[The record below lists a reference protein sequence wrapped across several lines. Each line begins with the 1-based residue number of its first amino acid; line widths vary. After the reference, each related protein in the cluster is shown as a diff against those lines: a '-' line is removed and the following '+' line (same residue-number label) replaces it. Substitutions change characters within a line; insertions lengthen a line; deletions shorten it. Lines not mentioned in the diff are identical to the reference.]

1 MAVLSL
7 EDHCSAA
14 HDSIQRDLYE
24 EAIETCRRILSRHP
38 LHVRAY
44 AILGE
49 ASLAM
54 GEHAEAANLFRRV
67 LGADPENAI
76 AYAGLGV
83 IYEER
88 GLLEEATWHMERAF
102 DLTPYNSGVREAL
115 SGLYAQLDITPRH
128 RLKLTRAALARSYIR
143 GQLYPKAVGELR
155 KMMRY
160 NSDRLDI
167 HVALA
172 EALWRAAQYE
182 AARAICVGI
191 LNLAPNCL
199 KANLIMG
206 EVLLRDE
213 NCESQGRVHLERAQ
227 RLDPENQVA
236 QQLLGDRSPLP
247 PRIVPLVPSE
257 GLQEDEDLPLL
268 EELAQDEQLMTVED
282 ILRLDEAEAL
292 MEPSEAAGVEPP
304 DVSEEAEGLSATV
317 DGAPDAELAL
327 LPPDGL
333 VSAEQEIGVL
343 ATEKPSILAE
353 DVPAASVVQEV
364 ETPGTEPFLLD
375 EGPDRGLLD
384 TASLLAEEFPAEP
397 VLAEIEVLPVE
408 GDILVAPVEAGQP
421 PEAESDESPKLVEEE
436 PLVGLVEPE
445 QPPEEELDE
454 SLTLVEEAEPLAG
467 PVEAEGAP
475 EEELDESLTLAEEG
489 ELLVGSVEPEQPP
502 EENLAES
509 LTPVDEGEPHVGP
522 VEAEKPPEEE
532 LDESP
537 TLVDEGEPLAG
548 RVEPEQSLE
557 EELAEGL
564 MLPDEGELPT
574 EEAPQSVEERAPE
587 TDQTRYTSYLVQLE
601 KVPKDYPVRLE
612 LARAYVDDDELDHA
626 FAQYSELIQS
636 RSNLLDDVTQ
646 DLEALVE
653 RSPQHVRAR
662 ELLGDAYLKAD
673 RFTDALESYQ
683 SLLGT
688 TEQDT
693 EESSET
699 QTS

>member
-1 MAVLSL
+1 MTALSL

-14 HDSIQRDLYE
+14 HESIQRDLYE
-24 EAIETCRRILSRHP
+24 EAIEICRRILSRHP

-44 AILGE
+44 TILGE

-67 LGADPENAI
+67 LGADPENTI

-115 SGLYAQLDITPRH
+115 SGLYAQLDVTPRH
-128 RLKLTRAALARSYIR
+128 RLKLTRAALARFYIR

-172 EALWRAAQYE
+172 EALWRAEQYA

-191 LNLAPNCL
+191 LDLAPNCL

-213 NCESQGRVHLERAQ
+213 NLEGQGRVHLERAQ

-257 GLQEDEDLPLL
+257 ELEEEEDLPLL
-268 EELAQDEQLMTVED
+268 EELAPGEHLTTVED
-282 ILRLDEAEAL
+282 ILRLGEAEAL
-292 MEPSEAAGVEPP
+292 MEPSEPEGEEPP
-304 DVSEEAEGLSATV
+304 NVTEEAEDLSATV
-317 DGAPDAELAL
+317 DLTSDAELAL
-327 LPPDGL
+327 LSPDGR
-333 VSAEQEIGVL
+333 VSLAQEIGVL

-353 DVPAASVVQEV
+353 EVSALSVVPEV
-364 ETPGTEPFLLD
+364 ETPEKELFLFE
-375 EGPDRGLLD
+375 EGPDRELLESS
-384 TASLLAEEFPAEP
+384 SLLAEELPAEP
-397 VLAEIEVLPVE
+397 VLAEIEVLPE
-408 GDILVAPVEAGQP
+408 EREILVAPVEAEQS
-421 PEAESDESPKLVEEE
+421 PEEELAESVTLVEEE
-436 PLVGLVEPE
+436 PLVTPVEAE
-445 QPPEEELDE
+445 RPPEEELAE
-454 SLTLVEEAEPLAG
+454 SVTLVEEELLVT
-467 PVEAEGAP
+467 PVEAE
-475 EEELDESLTLAEEG
+475 
-489 ELLVGSVEPEQPP
+489 QP
-502 EENLAES
+502 
-509 LTPVDEGEPHVGP
+509 
-522 VEAEKPPEEE
+522 
-532 LDESP
+532 
-537 TLVDEGEPLAG
+537 
-548 RVEPEQSLE
+548 LE
-557 EELAEGL
+557 EELAESVTLPEEEPVVTSVEPEQLLEEELAESL

-574 EEAPQSVEERAPE
+574 EEAAQEVEERAPE
-587 TDQTRYTSYLVQLE
+587 TEQTPYTSYLVQLE
-601 KVPKDYPVRLE
+601 RVPKDYPVRLE
-612 LARAYVDDDELDHA
+612 LARAYVDNEELDGA

-646 DLEALVE
+646 DLETLVE
-653 RSPQHVRAR
+653 RSPKHVRAR
-662 ELLGDAYLKAD
+662 ELLGDAYMKAN
-673 RFTDALESYQ
+673 RFADALESYQ

-693 EESSET
+693 QESSET